1 MKIYKS
7 ELLII
12 SYFCTILVFLG
23 FAENTAF
30 WKAYFYVLFQ
40 GLLEFWF
47 ISLLNDCRLNKNL
60 IWSAIIFNTEYLA
73 YNILIAYKN
82 SIVWVDKL
90 NGKVATLIFI
100 GSIAVLLITAFFK
113 NKHGRIS

>member
-1 MKIYKS
+1 MYKS
-7 ELLII
+7 EVLII
-12 SYFCTILVFLG
+12 WFFLSILIFLRY
-23 FAENTAF
+23 AEAGVPF
-30 WKAYFYVLFQ
+30 WKAYFYIIFQ

-47 ISLLNDCRLNKNL
+47 VSLLHDSRLNKNL

-90 NGKVATLIFI
+90 NGKVATFIFI

-113 NKHGRIS
+113 NKYGRFS